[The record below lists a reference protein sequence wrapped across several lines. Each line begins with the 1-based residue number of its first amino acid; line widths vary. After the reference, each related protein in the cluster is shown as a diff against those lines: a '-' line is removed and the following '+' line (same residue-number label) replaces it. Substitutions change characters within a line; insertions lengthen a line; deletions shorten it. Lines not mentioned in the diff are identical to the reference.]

1 MDKKSLSLVS
11 VLVAC
16 MLALLPRASAARADG
31 NPPPQ
36 KENFSQWPDFGES
49 QTWRF
54 YGVNGNGSNVS
65 VNGVLPFDN
74 STIEITPDKALR
86 FSQGYDTDFD
96 AEYPFQ
102 YNNVF
107 MIGFQGYRPTTQR
120 DIVWSFDMKLD
131 PNIYGTTGFFIEP
144 KDSFAADG
152 SVAKPFNF
160 FGVSYSGGQ
169 NINAGVSC
177 SDVVDFAIVSQTP
190 IADVD
195 TFAWNTYEIRFHL
208 VDSETVQATISMD
221 STEVCQSTR
230 ANYGATEV
238 QIWLDNNQVLFD
250 PTSPLGYILSFGNEE
265 IPQTVLFD
273 NIQVKVEPVW

>member
-1 MDKKSLSLVS
+1 MNKKSLSLVL
-11 VLVAC
+11 VLVLFI
-16 MLALLPRASAARADG
+16 LAVLPPASAAHADS

-36 KENFSQWPDFGES
+36 KENFSKWPDFGED
-49 QTWRF
+49 QIWRF

-65 VNGVLPFDN
+65 VNGALPFDN
-74 STIEITPDKALR
+74 STIEITPDKELR
-86 FSQGYDTDFD
+86 FIQVYDTDFD

-107 MIGFQGYRPTTQR
+107 MIGFQGYRPTVER

-131 PNIYGTTGFFIEP
+131 ANIYGTTGFFIEP
-144 KDSFAADG
+144 EDTFAADG

-190 IADVD
+190 IAEVD

-208 VDSETVQATISMD
+208 VDSETVEATISID
-221 STEVCQSTR
+221 GTEVCQSTR
-230 ANYGATEV
+230 ANYGDTEV

-250 PTSPLGYILSFGNEE
+250 PTSPLGYVLSFGNEE
-265 IPQTVLFD
+265 TPQTVLFD
-273 NIQVKVEPVW
+273 NIQVKAESVH